1 MPRRR
6 TESNLKPKAF
16 YPELTY
22 VLLEQD
28 SELYKTAY
36 IIVKKEKGIYV
47 VMKREQATQSQKLM
61 VFVLTMSLY
70 GLATLFTELIPKF
83 QVGIV
88 EFSVEYFL
96 FIPLVLGMLFDP
108 LSAALGAAT
117 GELVFSEIML
127 GQFGGLGEV
136 EKFITVTIGIYVA
149 GRLVRNPKNQKMVGI
164 AAMLGVIVQQF
175 LGTMVDILKVQF
187 AIEDFEAVEGLP
199 EAVAVTEG
207 FAFLNDV
214 LFSGILFCL
223 LPTLFLV
230 PRLYGKIEPLL
241 GMQPRTEN
249 TALSAIG
256 VKTAIVCVIAF
267 LGAIAAEFLAESGF
281 ELVSWEADWAESTGA
296 MAVGMLIAAVAAV
309 VVLVIMK
316 KNAERAQMQK

>member
-1 MPRRR
+1 MR
-6 TESNLKPKAF
+6 K
-16 YPELTY
+16 
-22 VLLEQD
+22 
-28 SELYKTAY
+28 
-36 IIVKKEKGIYV
+36 
-47 VMKREQATQSQKLM
+47 EQATQSQKLM

-136 EKFITVTIGIYVA
+136 EKFITVTIGVYIA
-149 GRLVRNPKNQKMVGI
+149 GRIVRNPKNQKMVGI
-164 AAMLGVIVQQF
+164 AAMVGVAAQLF
-175 LGTMVDILKVQF
+175 MGTIVDILKVQF
-187 AIEDFEAVEGLP
+187 AVEDFEAVAGLP
-199 EAVAVTEG
+199 ESVFATEG
-207 FAFLNDV
+207 FAFFNDL

-223 LPTLFLV
+223 LPTLFLI

-241 GMQPRTEN
+241 GMQPRTES
-249 TALSAIG
+249 TALSPIG
-256 VKTAIVCVIAF
+256 PKMVIGCVAAF
-267 LGAIAAEFLAESGF
+267 IGAIAAEFLAENGF
-281 ELVSWEADWAESTGA
+281 ELIDWEAEWAESTGT
-296 MAVGMLIAAVAAV
+296 MAIGMLAAAAVAV
-309 VVLVIMK
+309 IVLIVMK
-316 KNAERAQMQK
+316 KNAEKAQVQN

>member
-1 MPRRR
+1 M
-6 TESNLKPKAF
+6 
-16 YPELTY
+16 
-22 VLLEQD
+22 
-28 SELYKTAY
+28 
-36 IIVKKEKGIYV
+36 KK
-47 VMKREQATQSQKLM
+47 EQATQSQKLM

-96 FIPLVLGMLFDP
+96 FIPLVLAMLFDP
-108 LSAALGAAT
+108 MSAALGAAT

-136 EKFITVTIGIYVA
+136 EKFITVTIGVYVA

-164 AAMLGVIVQQF
+164 AAMLGVVVQLF

-187 AIEDFEAVEGLP
+187 AIEDFEAVAGLP
-199 EAVAVTEG
+199 ESIFVTEG

-223 LPTLFLV
+223 LPTLFLI
-230 PRLYGKIEPLL
+230 PKLYGKIEPLL
-241 GMQPRTEN
+241 GMQPRTKD
-249 TALSAIG
+249 TALSAMG
-256 VKTAIVCVIAF
+256 VKTVVGCAIAF
-267 LGAIAAEFLAESGF
+267 VGAIAAEFLAESGF
-281 ELVSWEADWAESTGA
+281 ELISWEAEWAESTGSLA
-296 MAVGMLIAAVAAV
+296 IGMLIAAIVAV
-309 VVLVIMK
+309 VVLLVTK
-316 KNAERAQMQK
+316 KKADKALA

>member
-1 MPRRR
+1 M
-6 TESNLKPKAF
+6 
-16 YPELTY
+16 
-22 VLLEQD
+22 
-28 SELYKTAY
+28 
-36 IIVKKEKGIYV
+36 KK
-47 VMKREQATQSQKLM
+47 EQATQSQKLM

-136 EKFITVTIGIYVA
+136 EKFITVTIGVYVA
-149 GRLVRNPKNQKMVGI
+149 GRLVRNPKNQKMIGI

-187 AIEDFEAVEGLP
+187 AVEDFEAVAGLP
-199 EAVAVTEG
+199 ESVFVTEG

-230 PRLYGKIEPLL
+230 PKLYGKIEPLL
-241 GMQPRTEN
+241 GMQPRTEK
-249 TALSAIG
+249 TALSSIG
-256 VKTAIVCVIAF
+256 IKTVIGCIIAF
-267 LGAIAAEFLAESGF
+267 IGAIAAEFLAESGF
-281 ELVSWEADWAESTGA
+281 ELIDWEADWAESTGA
-296 MAVGMLIAAVAAV
+296 MAIGMLVAAV
-309 VVLVIMK
+309 VAVVILVLMK
-316 KNAERAQMQK
+316 KNAEKAQVQN